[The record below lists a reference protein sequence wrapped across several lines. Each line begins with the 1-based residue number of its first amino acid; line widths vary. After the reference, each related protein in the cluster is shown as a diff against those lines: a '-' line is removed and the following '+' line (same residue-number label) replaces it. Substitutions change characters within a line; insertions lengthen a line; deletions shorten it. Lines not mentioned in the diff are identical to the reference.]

1 MPSSSFSSLLRYGLC
16 AAVAAVELAVLVL
29 AFRPSVSPAYAAFF
43 IDRTTDCYIAE
54 EAIPAFPTGATIDLS
69 DGNIDARCPLL
80 SAGWK
85 ETDEGLV
92 KAKAESAELRFR
104 FAEVPS
110 SGLVLTL
117 AGISQAKSDGP
128 QPVDLLV
135 RGETIGTLVLAK
147 AGSEGRVVIPA
158 RLAAARDLVIR
169 LVPGRHRDSAEGRT
183 WPRLAIGLTAL
194 RLDPLETAE
203 AEPRNSPMG
212 PP

>member
-1 MPSSSFSSLLRYGLC
+1 MPSSSFSPLLRYGLC
-16 AAVAAVELAVLVL
+16 VAVAAVELAVLVL

-43 IDRTTDCYIAE
+43 IERTTDCYIAE
-54 EAIPAFPTGATIDLS
+54 KAVAPFPIGTTIDLS

-92 KAKAESAELRFR
+92 KAKAESAKLHFH
-104 FAEVPS
+104 VPGRPA

-117 AGISQAKSDGP
+117 AGLSQARSDGP

-135 RGETIGTLVLAK
+135 GGETIGTLILTK
-147 AGSEGRVVIPA
+147 TGSEGRIVIPE
-158 RLAAARDLVIR
+158 RLANGLDLMIR
-169 LVPGRHRDSAEGRT
+169 LVPGRYRDSADGRPGRP

-203 AEPRNSPMG
+203 AA
-212 PP
+212 PPP